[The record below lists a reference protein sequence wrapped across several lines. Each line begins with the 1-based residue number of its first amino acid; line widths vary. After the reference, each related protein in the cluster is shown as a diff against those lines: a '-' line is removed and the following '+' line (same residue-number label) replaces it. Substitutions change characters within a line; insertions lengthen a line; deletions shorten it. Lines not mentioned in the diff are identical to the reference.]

1 MKYSELDSYGGDHD
15 FKHGDEAGYW
25 VLVTFCQR
33 NFVGSPNATPLRVIY
48 ISLTLTSIVAYT
60 ALSATLM
67 STLSIEVDPIKSFA
81 ELVASKIEVYGD
93 ESASFTHKFVQDI
106 VDRRRQSKGYA
117 ENTGGN
123 LSSSRFLDLNTG
135 LQRTLSEPAAYV
147 TFDGAP
153 IVNYRAMGLSD
164 DFVCNKI
171 RVIKIPGSTIS
182 AGMFVRKGSI
192 LREIFNPWIVT
203 FYEYG
208 FIKRLEK
215 KWSSTAE
222 RKCPKKFKQHST
234 QAMDIGDVH
243 TPISVLLGGFV
254 FSMVLLAIE
263 FNYNLLPLGRDV
275 RRVSREWSSFLK
287 TFISKENGFKSRV
300 QRDF

>member
-1 MKYSELDSYGGDHD
+1 MLLYSIARDVNVDVST
-15 FKHGDEAGYW
+15 
-25 VLVTFCQR
+25 VNT
-33 NFVGSPNATPLRVIY
+33 NFFFN
-48 ISLTLTSIVAYT
+48 
-60 ALSATLM
+60 
-67 STLSIEVDPIKSFA
+67 STLFFPP
-81 ELVASKIEVYGD
+81 
-93 ESASFTHKFVQDI
+93 
-106 VDRRRQSKGYA
+106 
-117 ENTGGN
+117 
-123 LSSSRFLDLNTG
+123 SR
-135 LQRTLSEPAAYV
+135 
-147 TFDGAP
+147 
-153 IVNYRAMGLSD
+153 
-164 DFVCNKI
+164 
-171 RVIKIPGSTIS
+171 
-182 AGMFVRKGSI
+182 
-192 LREIFNPWIVT
+192 IVT